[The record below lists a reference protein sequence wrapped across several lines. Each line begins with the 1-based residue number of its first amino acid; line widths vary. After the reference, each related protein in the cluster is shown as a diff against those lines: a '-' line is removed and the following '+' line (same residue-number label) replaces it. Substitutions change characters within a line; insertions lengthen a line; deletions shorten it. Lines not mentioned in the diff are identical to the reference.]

1 MGKPRALAL
10 VLSAALLAGALA
22 ACDDGRKAAA
32 QQAVGQLA
40 SALSALDVG
49 GVPMRGTEPSAA
61 QAQVEAAVEGL
72 DGAKPAV
79 VAVEPTIDGDR
90 ADVVLDYRWTLSG
103 QEWTYSTTASLARE
117 GDRWLAEWRA
127 DVLAPQLA
135 AEEVLVL
142 EATAPERAEIL
153 GAEDA
158 KLVTSRPVLRVG
170 IDKTKVAAEGQEA
183 AAKAL
188 AELVGIDPAVFAQQ
202 VAASGERAFAE
213 AIVLRDEPA
222 RSPTDE
228 QIAAV
233 PGAVTVKDTL
243 PLAPSRTFARPVLG
257 SVGQATAEQVEASE
271 GALQAGD
278 ETGIGGLQAQY
289 DAQLRGKD
297 GLAVYAQPAE
307 LTAEALRADPSVRR
321 TLFSADPVPGTPLKT
336 TLDPGLQQ
344 LAEDTLAGVGRASAL
359 VALRP
364 SDGAVLAA
372 ASGPG
377 SNGYNTAML
386 GQYAPGSIFKT
397 VDSLAIVRAG
407 GSAETR
413 VQCPETLTVDGR
425 TFSNAPG
432 YPASS
437 LGDITLR
444 DAYAHSCNTAFI
456 GQRGAVSQ
464 GQLEAAATALGVAVD
479 HPGLGAAA
487 FLGSVPGTA
496 DGTEHAASMIGQG
509 RILYSPLA
517 AAIMAGSVAKG
528 SPVSARLVVDL
539 PASAPASPAA
549 TGDSASPT
557 AAPSPTASPAPGVTA
572 AEAGVLQGL
581 MRAVVTSGHAG
592 FLAAIPGAPVGAKT
606 GTAEFGADTPPKTH
620 AWIIGTQGDLAVAVF
635 VEEGGFGAEVSGPL
649 LTAFLTAAG

>member
-1 MGKPRALAL
+1 MGNPRALAL
-10 VLSAALLAGALA
+10 VLSAALLTGALA

-32 QQAVGQLA
+32 QQAAGQLA

-61 QAQVEAAVEGL
+61 QTQVAAAVEGL
-72 DGAKPAV
+72 GEAKPAV
-79 VAVEPTIDGDR
+79 TAGEPAIDGDH

-103 QEWTYSTTASLARE
+103 QEWAYSTTARLARD
-117 GDRWLAEWRA
+117 GDRWLTEWRP
-127 DVLAPQLA
+127 DLLAPQLGA
-135 AEEVLVL
+135 AEVLVL

-153 GAEDA
+153 GAGDA

-170 IDKTKVAAEGQEA
+170 IDKAKVVAEGQEA
-183 AAKAL
+183 AARAL
-188 AELVGIDPAVFAQQ
+188 AELVGVDPAAFAQQ

-213 AIVLRDEPA
+213 AIVLRDEPG
-222 RSPTDE
+222 RTPTDE

-243 PLAPSRTFARPVLG
+243 PLAPTRTFARPVLG
-257 SVGQATAEQVEASE
+257 SVGQATAEQVEASD

-297 GLAVYAQPAE
+297 GLAVYAQPAD
-307 LTAEALRADPSVRR
+307 LTAEALRADPSARR
-321 TLFSADPVPGTPLKT
+321 TLFSADPVPGTPLRT
-336 TLDPGLQQ
+336 TLDPRLQQ
-344 LAEDTLAGVGRASAL
+344 LAEDTLAGVGPASAI

-397 VDSLAIVRAG
+397 VDSLAVLRGG

-413 VQCPETLTVDGR
+413 VQCTETLTVDGR
-425 TFSNAPG
+425 KFSNAPG

-456 GQRGAVSQ
+456 NLRGSITQ
-464 GQLEAAATALGVAVD
+464 GQLESAATALGVAID

-509 RILYSPLA
+509 RILFSPLA
-517 AAIMAGSVAKG
+517 AAIMAGSVGKG
-528 SPVSARLVVDL
+528 SPVSARLVVD
-539 PASAPASPAA
+539 API
-549 TGDSASPT
+549 SASQAPT
-557 AAPSPTASPAPGVTA
+557 SASGAPTSASSPTASPAPGVNA
-572 AEAGVLQGL
+572 AEAGVLQDL

-592 FLAAIPGAPVGAKT
+592 FLSAVPGAPVGAKT
-606 GTAEFGADTPPKTH
+606 GTAEFGTETPPKTH

-649 LTAFLTAAG
+649 LTRFLTEAGR